1 MRRSD
6 DELLSKAIV
15 VVGVGRSGMNVLGEI
30 IARHGSIATAA
41 EPRLIWKYGND
52 RKSDMLRPEDA
63 RPKVV
68 AHIRSRLAR
77 LVRDQGKQ
85 RLIDVTPG
93 NSLRLPFVDRVLPGC
108 QFVHLI
114 RDGVDN
120 VLSQRRFYAVVGRRL
135 RGMPGP
141 NYKTARTSYMTRRIR
156 EVRLRQIPHAGMEV
170 VRHVAPDWLLPIVGR
185 PTLGVRLPAMGAMR
199 REIGLLEMCFMQW
212 RASAEMATQYGRR
225 LPPDRYMQCR
235 LEELTPDTLRSI
247 LRFCELDEDQLD
259 LDFFEKR
266 FDSERIGPAKD
277 DADPDEVRRLED
289 WVEPTM
295 QWLSRC
301 GSHGDRGV

>member
-1 MRRSD
+1 MRHSD
-6 DELLSKAIV
+6 DELLNKAIII
-15 VVGVGRSGMNVLGEI
+15 VGVGRSGMNVLGEL

-93 NSLRLPFVDRVLPGC
+93 NSLRLAFVDRVLPGC
-108 QFVHLI
+108 RFVHLI

-120 VLSQRRFYAVVGRRL
+120 VLSKRRFYAVAGRRL

-141 NYKTARTSYMTRRIR
+141 NYKTARASYMTRRIR

-235 LEELTPDTLRSI
+235 LEE
-247 LRFCELDEDQLD
+247 
-259 LDFFEKR
+259 
-266 FDSERIGPAKD
+266 
-277 DADPDEVRRLED
+277 

>member
-6 DELLSKAIV
+6 DELLNKAIII
-15 VVGVGRSGMNVLGEI
+15 VGVGRSGMNVLGEI

-52 RKSDMLRPEDA
+52 RKSDMLRPDDA

-68 AHIRSRLAR
+68 AHIRSRLAQ

-85 RLIDVTPG
+85 RLVDVTPG
-93 NSLRLPFVDRVLPGC
+93 NSLRLPFVNQVLPGC
-108 QFVHLI
+108 RFVHLI

-120 VLSQRRFYAVVGRRL
+120 ILSKRRFYAVAGRRIS
-135 RGMPGP
+135 GMPGSDFQ
-141 NYKTARTSYMTRRIR
+141 TARASYMTRRLR
-156 EVRLRQIPHAGMEV
+156 EVSLRQLHHAGMEV

-199 REIGLLEMCFMQW
+199 REISLLEMCFMQW
-212 RASAEMATQYGRR
+212 RASAEMATQYGRQ

-247 LRFCELDEDQLD
+247 LRFCELDEEKLD
-259 LDFFEKR
+259 LEFFEKR
-266 FDSERIGPAKD
+266 FDAKRIGPAKD
-277 DADPDEVRRLED
+277 DADPDEVRCVEQ

-301 GSHGDRGV
+301 ESHGDPAA